1 MIWAAVIGDNSHLET
16 IGFVQQLFLSKTGA
30 FESNFELSGQEII
43 VGIVLISIANI
54 VLNKHFS
61 RFTGPWIIEPTV
73 VGPEAYWPSVY
84 GVVVALRRT
93 SFYFT
98 LIQLCLLF
106 SLIYFVS
113 LTN

>member
-16 IGFVQQLFLSKTGA
+16 IGFVQQLFLSQTGA

-61 RFTGPWIIEPTV
+61 RFTGP
-73 VGPEAYWPSVY
+73 
-84 GVVVALRRT
+84 
-93 SFYFT
+93 
-98 LIQLCLLF
+98 
-106 SLIYFVS
+106 
-113 LTN
+113 